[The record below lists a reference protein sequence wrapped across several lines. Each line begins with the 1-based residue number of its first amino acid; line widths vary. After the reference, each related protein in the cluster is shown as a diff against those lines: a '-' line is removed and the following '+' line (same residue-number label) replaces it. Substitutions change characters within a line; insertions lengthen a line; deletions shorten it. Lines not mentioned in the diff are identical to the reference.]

1 MANNDMKYVLRWS
14 EEIDDKFLEDFLCV
28 VNVVF
33 GGFTKQMLQRKYID
47 NIYGSSLVT
56 IAYLDGKPVGVD
68 AMMRNDVLGHVGFE
82 TIDTGVTEECRG
94 KGVFSTIT
102 QKEVAEINTKY
113 PNALIYGF
121 PNDNSFPGYV
131 KMGWN
136 VQCMLYPAPFLFPR
150 LYDKENPTIIDV
162 KYAKWLCE
170 STSKFYYIKKRGQY
184 YLIKQGQRHYQMV
197 GRIEPDAA
205 LFFERKEHPGLIRC
219 RSVKKRFF
227 NSDDYQGSIITLG
240 KLPVDIPYWKTD
252 LLLN

>member
-1 MANNDMKYVLRWS
+1 MANNDMNYVLRWS

-82 TIDTGVTEECRG
+82 TIDTCVTEECRG

-162 KYAKWLCE
+162 NYAKWLCK
-170 STSKFYYIKKRGQY
+170 STSKFYYIKKKGQY
-184 YLIKQGQRHYQMV
+184 YLIKQGRRHYQMV
-197 GRIEPDAA
+197 GRIESDAA
-205 LFFERKEHPGLIRC
+205 LFFEREKHPGLIRC

-227 NSDDYQGSIITLG
+227 NNDDYQGCIITLG
-240 KLPVDIPYWKTD
+240 KLPIDIPYWKTD

>member
-1 MANNDMKYVLRWS
+1 MANNDMNYVLRWS

-82 TIDTGVTEECRG
+82 TIDTCVTEECRG

-162 KYAKWLCE
+162 NYAKWLCK
-170 STSKFYYIKKRGQY
+170 STSKFYYIKKKGQY
-184 YLIKQGQRHYQMV
+184 YLIKQGRRHYQMV
-197 GRIEPDAA
+197 GRIESDAA
-205 LFFERKEHPGLIRC
+205 LFFEREKHPGLIRC

-227 NSDDYQGSIITLG
+227 NA
-240 KLPVDIPYWKTD
+240 
-252 LLLN
+252 

>member
-1 MANNDMKYVLRWS
+1 MANNDMNYVLRWS

-82 TIDTGVTEECRG
+82 TIDTCVTEECRG

-197 GRIEPDAA
+197 GRIESDAA
-205 LFFERKEHPGLIRC
+205 LFFEREKHPGLIRC

-227 NSDDYQGSIITLG
+227 NNDDYQGCIITLG
-240 KLPVDIPYWKTD
+240 KLPIDIPYWKTD

>member
-1 MANNDMKYVLRWS
+1 MANNDMNYVLRWS

-82 TIDTGVTEECRG
+82 TIDTCVTEECRG

-162 KYAKWLCE
+162 NYAKWLCK
-170 STSKFYYIKKRGQY
+170 STSKFYYIKKKGQY
-184 YLIKQGQRHYQMV
+184 YLIKQGRRHYQMV
-197 GRIEPDAA
+197 GRIESDAA
-205 LFFERKEHPGLIRC
+205 LFFEREKHPGLIRC
-219 RSVKKRFF
+219 RSVKKRFLIMM
-227 NSDDYQGSIITLG
+227 IIRD
-240 KLPVDIPYWKTD
+240 VS
-252 LLLN
+252 LL